1 MSRPRVRVVG
11 LGPGDARHLTARSAQ
26 LLSES
31 PVVRLRTAVH
41 PAAATL
47 TAMSYDDWYERAE
60 SFDDLYHDIVED
72 LARLAHEA
80 EGGEVVYAVPGS
92 PVVAERTVEL
102 LRERRDLEVVCEP
115 AVSVI
120 DVACAALGVDPMA
133 EGLRVIDALESTAP
147 LRGPGPLLVLQTY
160 APEVLAVVADRLPR
174 GTEVVVLH
182 HLGLDDEHLV
192 RVPAEDLASFVDADH
207 LTSLYVEGLRDA
219 GVAMGDLVEVT
230 RELRA
235 RCPWDVEQTHG
246 SLARYLVEE
255 SYEALDALSDLAA
268 MEERG
273 EDDDAVIDHAEEE
286 LGDLLFQIVFHAEL
300 GDEEGRFNL
309 ATIVDAERDKLIGRH
324 PHVFGDAEVAD
335 AAEVE
340 ARWEELKRTRE
351 GRQSV
356 LEGVVWHL
364 PALAL
369 YAKLLRKARAVGAEV
384 DAGRGEDLV
393 EELVDLCRRAAGE
406 GVDLESALRARAL
419 VLRDE
424 IVRIEDRAPEDDDT
438 RG

>member
-92 PVVAERTVEL
+92 PVV
-102 LRERRDLEVVCEP
+102 
-115 AVSVI
+115 
-120 DVACAALGVDPMA
+120 
-133 EGLRVIDALESTAP
+133 
-147 LRGPGPLLVLQTY
+147 
-160 APEVLAVVADRLPR
+160 
-174 GTEVVVLH
+174 
-182 HLGLDDEHLV
+182 
-192 RVPAEDLASFVDADH
+192 
-207 LTSLYVEGLRDA
+207 
-219 GVAMGDLVEVT
+219 
-230 RELRA
+230 
-235 RCPWDVEQTHG
+235 
-246 SLARYLVEE
+246 
-255 SYEALDALSDLAA
+255 
-268 MEERG
+268 
-273 EDDDAVIDHAEEE
+273 
-286 LGDLLFQIVFHAEL
+286 
-300 GDEEGRFNL
+300 
-309 ATIVDAERDKLIGRH
+309 AERDKLIGRH

-419 VLRDE
+419 VVRDE